1 MAANFKN
8 TKTKNITAV
17 PGDYTVIYTNPG
29 GANTT
34 ICIGLA
40 LSYKGNL
47 GTVAL
52 SNCFLSDSSNTVGSY
67 TSVITNGQIPGG
79 ATLVLSGIDQKIVV
93 QPNELLLANC
103 NAAGQV
109 DVIVNVLELS

>member
-1 MAANFKN
+1 MAANFRN
-8 TKTKNITAV
+8 SKTQNITANA
-17 PGDYTVIYTNPG
+17 GEFTTIYTNPG
-29 GANTT
+29 GAVTS

-52 SNCFLSDSSNTVGSY
+52 SNCVLVNSANTVS

-79 ATLVLSGIDQKIVV
+79 ATLVLSGVDQKIVI
-93 QPNELLLANC
+93 QPGEFLRANC
-103 NAAGQV
+103 NLAGQV